1 VVSEELDA
9 SGFFMIFSTEVKPK
23 QPKASNATAST
34 NGTDGAK

>member
-9 SGFFMIFSTEVKPK
+9 PGFFMIFSALVKER